1 MVRNNEIDN
10 LLCSFTDLLRCFRCI
25 SEPICIYT
33 ELFDRTFFTCTELFD
48 RTFFTCTE
56 LFDRTF
62 FTCTELFDRTFFT
75 CRVLFEG
82 TIYPVGYFFN
92 RYSAVLTPVQI
103 IERGVE
109 APLFLPAAHAH
120 SMRVFLR
127 YLFPCVMLRDLI
139 FSAIA

>member
-25 SEPICIYT
+25 SEPICIY
-33 ELFDRTFFTCTELFD
+33 
-48 RTFFTCTE
+48 TE